1 MKRKILLLAGLLF
14 STFCFA
20 ASNKWTPTDLF
31 FPKKAEKIFEKYNLT
46 EVFTE
51 GTTSFYRNEE
61 NDDWLIMF
69 KQGDEARKDE
79 SIYIVAFGSLGD
91 VFDSCTITGALLNA
105 EHRDPYLYA
114 AISESSTSVKEG
126 NFDYNSQAL
135 WKWGDT
141 QAVFLNLCRYRLSF
155 FNWLKTKQQAFNII
169 IPDEDLERY
178 EYFTEWFNQNK
189 NDPKLKKIFA
199 KEYKDYLANHK

>member
-1 MKRKILLLAGLLF
+1 MKRKILLLAGLLL

-20 ASNKWTPTDLF
+20 AGNKWTPTDLF

-61 NDDWLIMF
+61 NDDWLIMY
-69 KQGDEARKDE
+69 KQGDEAKKDD

-135 WKWGDT
+135 WRWKDT
-141 QAVFLNLCRYRLSF
+141 QVVFLNMCRYRLSF
-155 FNWLKTKQQAFNII
+155 FNWLKTKQQAFDII
-169 IPDEDLERY
+169 IPDEALERY
-178 EYFTEWFNQNK
+178 EYFTDWFNQNK
-189 NDPKLKKIFA
+189 NDPKLKSKFA